1 MRYIYIITLLAFI
14 GCGEVETTNKGDIS
28 FERGEYEMAVSAYS
42 DLLENDPSNTSFLYN
57 RGRSFEELGVIDKA
71 VSDFNKI
78 VKIDP
83 KHVNALL
90 SLSKIS
96 YEKGEYSKA
105 ALHASAV
112 LKNENSA
119 KAYFLSARAAH
130 QLGYADQ
137 ALENYNSAIS
147 IDKEYGEAFLYRGAL
162 KVGKNRPKSACEDFR
177 RARALNIEGA
187 EKAIKD
193 YCS

>member
-1 MRYIYIITLLAFI
+1 MRYVQILALLIFI
-14 GCGEVETTNKGDIS
+14 GCGDVETTNKGDIH
-28 FERGEYEMAVSAYS
+28 FEKGEFELAVSSYS
-42 DLLENDPSNTSFLYN
+42 DLLENDPANTSFLYN
-57 RGRSFEELGVIDKA
+57 RGRSYEELGIMKNA
-71 VSDFNKI
+71 TADFNKI

-96 YEKGEYSKA
+96 YEKGDYSKA

-112 LKNENSA
+112 LKHESSA
-119 KAYFLSARAAH
+119 KAHFLSARAAH

-162 KVGKNRPKSACEDFR
+162 KIGKNRPKSACEDFR
-177 RARALNIEGA
+177 RARALETEGA
-187 EKAIKD
+187 DSAIKD